1 MAGQLQKAFIYDED
15 HKSKAL
21 DCLFNPSEYSFRKGN
36 AWDVK
41 PLPGQNVPSAN
52 FTGGDVMT
60 MSFQLFFDTYSGASE
75 DSDQDVRD
83 YTEKLLNLMKID
95 TSLNNANNTVAGRPP
110 IVSFHW
116 GNYWSFKGV
125 ITNVELRFTL
135 FTGQGKPVRATA
147 NVTLQQFEELGT
159 YPRQNPTSGGEGVRA
174 SHVVQPGDTL
184 DLIAYQE
191 YGDASQ
197 WRAIAG
203 ANRLENPRAI
213 RPGQRLVVPEL
224 L

>member
-1 MAGQLQKAFIYDED
+1 MAAQLQKAFIYDED
-15 HKSKAL
+15 HKRKAL
-21 DCLFNPSEYSFRKGN
+21 ECLFNPTEYSFRKGN
-36 AWDVK
+36 SWDVK
-41 PLPGQNVPSAN
+41 SLPGQNVPSAN

-75 DSDQDVRD
+75 DADQDVRD
-83 YTEKLLNLMKID
+83 YTEKLLTLMKID
-95 TSLNNANNTVAGRPP
+95 TSLNNGNNTVAGRPP

-191 YGDASQ
+191 YGDATQ
-197 WRAIAG
+197 WRPIAR
-203 ANRLENPRAI
+203 ANHLENPRAI

-224 L
+224 V